1 MCPHQETVSKLAEK
15 LRNRQSMY
23 SSALVS
29 CYLHRKGTALENI
42 LTLIMPICTGDPLP
56 ALEKLDYGE
65 FVLLK
70 TTVSIKEL
78 IELILRLP
86 EDKPMDVNFADV
98 NIRIDGRY
106 LGSYDRYDSDTGWIN
121 IDWGFEKYHY
131 HANCVGES
139 AILASVDLP
148 LYTDQRSVRRE
159 FIGIDQDQYSDA
171 HGILFCLPNYGARIR
186 EIKVSSKMLKVSIDT
201 KTEVATNVI
210 GKLSYTK
217 DKETVKEDINFN
229 NEATSS
235 TVDLKFEP
243 QKFHIILLSKN
254 GDILD
259 ERKVDFSWHYLPKG
273 VMMDIPEDELLDL
286 IQNGENQ
293 IVELKQTMCKSHKF
307 AQTVVAFA
315 NQSGG
320 GFIIIGVDDQK
331 NIVGF
336 DTENNYSDTITRII
350 SSHCEPRIVHHTEER
365 MLSEKSKK
373 LLLVKVMEG
382 MDKPYVLRE
391 KGVFIRVNGIDRAAT
406 RSELDEFY
414 IQKAGNTETFYK

>member
-1 MCPHQETVSKLAEK
+1 
-15 LRNRQSMY
+15 
-23 SSALVS
+23 
-29 CYLHRKGTALENI
+29 
-42 LTLIMPICTGDPLP
+42 
-56 ALEKLDYGE
+56 LDYGE
-65 FVLLK
+65 FILLK
-70 TTVSIKEL
+70 TTVSIEEL
-78 IELILRLP
+78 IELVSQLP
-86 EDKPMDVNFADV
+86 KEKSMNIEFADV
-98 NIRIDGRY
+98 NIRFNGRY
-106 LGSYDRYDSDTGWIN
+106 LGTRDRYDSDTGWIN
-121 IDWGFEKYHY
+121 IDWGFEKYQY
-131 HANCVGES
+131 HANCGGES

-159 FIGIDQDQYSDA
+159 FIGIDPDQYSDA
-171 HGILFCLPNYGARIR
+171 HGIIFCLPNYGARIR

-201 KTEVATNVI
+201 KTEVATDVI

-217 DKETVKEDINFN
+217 DKETVKETIKFSND
-229 NEATSS
+229 ATPS

-286 IQNGENQ
+286 IKNGENQ
-293 IVELKQTMCKSHKF
+293 VVELKKEMCSNHKF

-320 GFIIIGVDDQK
+320 GFIIIGVDDEK

-336 DTENNYSDTITRII
+336 DTENNYKDTITRII
-350 SSHCEPRIVHHTEER
+350 SSNCEPRIAHYTEER
-365 MLSEKSKK
+365 TLSEKSK
-373 LLLVKVMEG
+373 LILVKVMEG
-382 MDKPYVLRE
+382 TDKPYVLRE

-414 IQKAGNTETFYK
+414 IQKAGNTETFYN